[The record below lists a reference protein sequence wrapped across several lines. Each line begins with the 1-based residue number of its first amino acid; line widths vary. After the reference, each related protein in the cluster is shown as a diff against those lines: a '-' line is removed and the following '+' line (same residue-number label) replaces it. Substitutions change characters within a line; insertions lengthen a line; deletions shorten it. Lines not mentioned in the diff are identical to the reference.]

1 MAIKPTATID
11 DRIREIIHDE
21 TDANTR
27 EDSLREKYPEAFKE
41 IDALAKLRK
50 DIAER
55 KDSVKADLIEEG
67 DFDTHQIDNYN
78 ISVSRI
84 VKLDVLDADEVDD
97 EFKDVQTVIDLKKAQ
112 EYKKVMRKTP
122 KGFEDKTTFRLN
134 WKEVKYAK

>member
-1 MAIKPTATID
+1 MKKSATID
-11 DRIREIIHDE
+11 DKIRETLALEKQTDE
-21 TDANTR
+21 TEKA
-27 EDSLREKYPEAFKE
+27 LREKYPEVFTELDK
-41 IDALAKLRK
+41 LAKARAEVAAHK
-50 DIAER
+50 DA
-55 KDSVKADLIEEG
+55 VKNELIEDG
-67 DFDTHQIDNYN
+67 DFDTHQVENFN

-84 VKLDVLDADEVDD
+84 VKLDVLDADEVDE